1 MQKTRISPL
10 RDSHMQKNMA
20 GHWHCGHRG
29 LGSTTR
35 LYLTSKDMVLL
46 RNPLTVNQHSQ
57 PPPLWQLCQ
66 VCWETNTVCGRHVR
80 SHDNNTPIGRGNG
93 RMQQQYARVGIGN
106 QGITSTAR
114 KFRVVYNISENYF
127 YIDIE
132 THSALIFAEYRKQE
146 RVLTADCERDP
157 GLFLVGP

>member
-1 MQKTRISPL
+1 
-10 RDSHMQKNMA
+10 
-20 GHWHCGHRG
+20 
-29 LGSTTR
+29 
-35 LYLTSKDMVLL
+35 
-46 RNPLTVNQHSQ
+46 
-57 PPPLWQLCQ
+57 
-66 VCWETNTVCGRHVR
+66 
-80 SHDNNTPIGRGNG
+80 
-93 RMQQQYARVGIGN
+93 MQQQYARVGIGN